1 MKAVWTITIDDY
13 LKVIEMAKANG
24 KTMSDSMEEEFLQYM
39 KEKGQKPSGHTELN
53 KEELVQELISKNK
66 NVLDI
71 TSDEKGKPIYKF
83 YKKDDSS
90 S

>member
-24 KTMSDSMEEEFLQYM
+24 KTIGDSMEEEFLQYM

-53 KEELVQELISKNK
+53 KDELIQEFTSKNK

-71 TSDEKGKPIYKF
+71 TSDEQGKPIYKF
-83 YKKDDSS
+83 YKKEDKIS
-90 S
+90 